1 MRHSTSQLKPTLRS
15 KQIDGLL
22 RQIVEASLP
31 QARQRIFSKATTM
44 SADELRGYL
53 RARALA
59 AVRDQARR
67 FSAGHCLKDF
77 FAEQLHERALE
88 RTVNLLLR
96 ELTEQPPLILPM
108 YEAPLRAA
116 A

>member
-1 MRHSTSQLKPTLRS
+1 MRRPTSHLTLTNRPR
-15 KQIDGLL
+15 QVDGLL

-31 QARQRIFSKATTM
+31 TARRQISPEATAM
-44 SADELRGYL
+44 SADELRGYV
-53 RARALA
+53 RARALF
-59 AVRDQARR
+59 AVRDETRR
-67 FSAGHCLKDF
+67 LSAANQLDDSST
-77 FAEQLHERALE
+77 EQLLERALE

-96 ELTEQPPLILPM
+96 ELTQQVPLIMPM